1 MLKKLILCVLC
12 LITVFSNAQNNKI
25 LKGTILDKQTEQ
37 GLESVTI
44 NIKGTKKNVLTNKM
58 GNFEI
63 NFSSPK
69 TTLVF
74 SLVGYQSQELEITN
88 LPNEPLKIYL
98 VSQTQSLNDVVVI
111 GYGTRKR
118 KELTTAVSSV
128 TSKEITQS
136 PVSDAAQAI
145 QGKVSG
151 VTIVQGSGAPGGTGG
166 NRIFIRGASS
176 ITGSNNPLIVVDGF
190 PLPDQNSDNILNA
203 FSVNDIENIDVLKDA
218 AAASIYGVRGSNG
231 VIIITTK
238 RGKAG
243 KTQVSADIYRG
254 QQEVYNLISM
264 LNAKDY
270 ANLNTQARITGGS
283 LPIAKLKDPA
293 IVESIYGEGT
303 NWLNEIFRKAA
314 KQSVAITALGG
325 SENTQFSLNAG
336 YLKEDGIIYNTDFE
350 RFSVRFNGDIKL
362 NKKFKIGN
370 SISLTKTI
378 EHPKNTYNAFNSI
391 VIEALTSPPTVSPYT
406 PTGGYAGG
414 DGNIDGFSEPNPVY
428 DLEVPSQ
435 TINKYRITGNIFAE
449 LEIVKNLKFKSSLGT
464 DYVFTNIKSFNPE
477 IPATGGKPFATS
489 ALGNE
494 RGEFTSNLV
503 ENTLTY
509 QNTFNQKHAVT
520 AFVGITY
527 QENLYDVLVG
537 SRSGTFSQL
546 IPELDNRVLYPLT
559 TGNVNAYSYSGVGAK
574 YISYVSR
581 INYDYDGKYFAML
594 SIRQDGSSNFAPAN
608 KFATFPSFSAGW
620 RLSKEKFIEKLNWI
634 NDLKLRASFGYTG
647 NPNVTPN
654 AYLAQV
660 FQANATSFGQTVS
673 TTGGVNTLAPL
684 SPSNPDIKWEKQQ
697 QLDIGFDASLF
708 NNKIGIAFDYF
719 DKISKDLILNVIPP
733 FVTGTPGS
741 VPYNTGE
748 VENKGIDIS
757 INASIIATNT
767 FKWNTNLILT
777 SYTNNVNNLGAS
789 APINYNVDRID
800 GGGLRVDKGFPIN
813 YFYGFLTDGIFQTAA
828 EVLNGPKQVVGTDP
842 AHSTAPG
849 DIRFKDI
856 NNDGVIDDKD
866 RTYLGNSIPDFTFG
880 WTNIFSYQN
889 VDLTIFIQGSQGN
902 KVLNFNRWYIE
913 GGVSNGNYSQTFF
926 NTRWTGPG
934 TSNTT
939 PRAIFGDPN
948 NNSRVSDRFVEDA
961 SYIRLKNIK
970 LQYNFSTNILKKINL
985 KKMGIYIS
993 AQNVITLTKYTG
1005 FDPEVGGGV
1014 DYGFYPQSRTLTAGI
1029 IADF

>member
-1 MLKKLILCVLC
+1 
-12 LITVFSNAQNNKI
+12 
-25 LKGTILDKQTEQ
+25 
-37 GLESVTI
+37 LESVTI
-44 NIKGTKKNVLTNKM
+44 NIKGTKNNVLTNKM

-63 NFSSPK
+63 KVSSPK
-69 TTLVF
+69 ITLVF
-74 SLVGYQSQELEITN
+74 SLVGYQSQELVINNIDNISAES
-88 LPNEPLKIYL
+88 LKINL

-128 TSKEITQS
+128 TAKEITQS
-136 PVSDAAQAI
+136 PVADAAQAI

-176 ITGSNNPLIVVDGF
+176 ITGTNNPLIVVDGF
-190 PLPDQNSDNILNA
+190 PLSDQVSDNILNS

-238 RGKAG
+238 RGKVG

-254 QQEVYNLISM
+254 QQEVYNLIEM

-283 LPIAKLKDPA
+283 LPIAKLKDPTL
-293 IVESIYGEGT
+293 VEEIYGEGT

-314 KQSVAITALGG
+314 KQSVSLAALGG
-325 SENTQFSLNAG
+325 SESTLFSMNAS
-336 YLKEDGIIYNTDFE
+336 YLKDDGIIYNTDFE

-378 EHPKNTYNAFNSI
+378 EHPKNTYNAFNSL

-406 PTGGYAGG
+406 ATGGYAGG

-428 DLEVPSQ
+428 DIDVPTQ

-449 LEIVKNLKFKSSLGT
+449 LEIIKNLKFKSSVGT
-464 DYVFTNIKSFNPE
+464 DYVFTNIKTFNRE
-477 IPATGGKPFATS
+477 IPSTGGKPFATS
-489 ALGNE
+489 AYSNE

-520 AFVGITY
+520 AFIGLSY
-527 QENLYDVLVG
+527 QESLYDVLVG
-537 SRSGTFSQL
+537 ARSGTFSQL
-546 IPELDNRVLYPLT
+546 IPELDNRILFPLT
-559 TGNVNAYSYSGVGAK
+559 TGNVNAYSYSGVGAR
-574 YISYVSR
+574 YISYISR
-581 INYDYDGKYFAML
+581 LNYDYDGKYFAMI
-594 SIRQDGSSNFAPAN
+594 SVRQDGSSNFAPAN

-620 RLSKEKFIEKLNWI
+620 RLSKEKFIENIFWI

-660 FQANATSFGQTVS
+660 FQANATSFGQTIS

-697 QLDIGFDASLF
+697 QLDIGFDVSLF

-733 FVTGTPGS
+733 FVTGTPGN

-748 VENKGIDIS
+748 VENKAVDIS
-757 INASIIATNT
+757 INASIIAVNNI
-767 FKWNTNLILT
+767 KRNAHLILT
-777 SYTNNVNNLGAS
+777 TYTN
-789 APINYNVDRID
+789 
-800 GGGLRVDKGFPIN
+800 
-813 YFYGFLTDGIFQTAA
+813 
-828 EVLNGPKQVVGTDP
+828 
-842 AHSTAPG
+842 
-849 DIRFKDI
+849 
-856 NNDGVIDDKD
+856 
-866 RTYLGNSIPDFTFG
+866 
-880 WTNIFSYQN
+880 
-889 VDLTIFIQGSQGN
+889 
-902 KVLNFNRWYIE
+902 
-913 GGVSNGNYSQTFF
+913 
-926 NTRWTGPG
+926 
-934 TSNTT
+934 
-939 PRAIFGDPN
+939 
-948 NNSRVSDRFVEDA
+948 
-961 SYIRLKNIK
+961 
-970 LQYNFSTNILKKINL
+970 
-985 KKMGIYIS
+985 
-993 AQNVITLTKYTG
+993 
-1005 FDPEVGGGV
+1005 
-1014 DYGFYPQSRTLTAGI
+1014 
-1029 IADF
+1029 